1 MIQVFLSIIYN
12 AMINRIEIEGWYFV
26 FEITFIVTYLLLTLF
41 FRLYF
46 LSKLQFTIG
55 VMLIIFSLWGINAI
69 ISIFVYY
76 CQLITSF
83 VTMFYLGFS
92 FPLYKASIII
102 IICKTIQV
110 FKRVAHWIK
119 NDYNVYETVETSP
132 TTPAHQLDR
141 TSTQSFP
148 TKAPTNNQ
156 SQGII
161 TSFFYSGIPKTRND
175 VKVFRISIMH

>member
-1 MIQVFLSIIYN
+1 
-12 AMINRIEIEGWYFV
+12 
-26 FEITFIVTYLLLTLF
+26 
-41 FRLYF
+41 
-46 LSKLQFTIG
+46 
-55 VMLIIFSLWGINAI
+55 
-69 ISIFVYY
+69 
-76 CQLITSF
+76 
-83 VTMFYLGFS
+83 MFYLGFS

-132 TTPAHQLDR
+132 TTPAHRLDR

-148 TKAPTNNQ
+148 TKATNNQ

-161 TSFFYSGIPKTRND
+161 TSFFIVEFQKQGT
-175 VKVFRISIMH
+175 M